1 MSEQR
6 LGGMGGM
13 GLPTRLTPRGDPENF
28 KLLGANE
35 SPRQQIFGCWPKMG
49 PHAAEPRSEEKLCLN
64 SV

>member
-13 GLPTRLTPRGDPENF
+13 GRPTRLPPRGDPEDF

-35 SPRQQIFGCWPKMG
+35 SPRQQIFGLRPKMG
-49 PHAAEPRSEEKLCLN
+49 PHADLS
-64 SV
+64 